1 MSLYLVN
8 PLPYLFHPGDPLVTV
23 LVVAFWAA
31 VVWAIAAP
39 VWARLKRKKEATK

>member
-31 VVWAIAAP
+31 VVWA
-39 VWARLKRKKEATK
+39 RLKRKKEATK